1 MFCYQRELQK
11 AWILWNGKARTKKAR
26 CAFCLLSVNSQRFLN
41 TWGVTWWGAVGGY
54 HFKWRQFSD
63 FLKCFQ
69 IKVIGN
75 TPRSVSGLVHSEL
88 AGPEGAVSAQP
99 YPPFPQVDNSEDP
112 LWHSLSAFGI
122 FAVWTDTHTSISHGC
137 AGACLQVVLI
147 CGMGVR
153 NSTWSEAVS
162 VKPQVC
168 ALYLVI

>member
-26 CAFCLLSVNSQRFLN
+26 CAFCLLSVTSQRFLN

-75 TPRSVSGLVHSEL
+75 TPRSVSGPPRSWFILSWQDQREQWVPNHTHLFPRWITLKTLSDIPFQHLASLLCEL
-88 AGPEGAVSAQP
+88 TLTPA
-99 YPPFPQVDNSEDP
+99 
-112 LWHSLSAFGI
+112 SLIG
-122 FAVWTDTHTSISHGC
+122 
-137 AGACLQVVLI
+137 VL
-147 CGMGVR
+147 GR
-153 NSTWSEAVS
+153 
-162 VKPQVC
+162 VC
-168 ALYLVI
+168 K